1 MPSRAAYAPLP
12 SAHET
17 AEAAERQME
26 DAFDLSDDDDDD
38 HGRPEE
44 TRPMIP
50 AASATARG
58 PASPSDDHSPS
69 NNLYNFEYDYTMPPP
84 GSPPRPS
91 ALAIP
96 GNIFGN
102 TNGYLPVAEEV
113 IRPAPARDGWVRRNL
128 GRLFSQESDTRRPI
142 GGGTN
147 NDGVFANVVAKPTA
161 PSTTNNLSNAEE
173 GSSNVH
179 VAPEFEQKD
188 APPTYADAQQDA
200 VPPYWDTTVL
210 APANMG
216 DELIIEG
223 MAPGHVFSFITSFFI
238 SFSFQFIGFMLTS
251 ILAATHAAKFGSR
264 AGLGITLVQ
273 YGFYLRSNLRD
284 AQLAAQNDVNGWAIG
299 SEPHPTFASP
309 QEADDYYAT
318 RVSPAAPTGS
328 FPEIPSLSNGDYSIP
343 QEVTVA
349 TDWLSFFLMTMGWLI
364 FLTSLLG
371 FYRVKRWERSLR
383 QSAIHNTVMS
393 TSEFERPLFRTLR
406 QGPFRDMGRIFA
418 RLPPGEEFSNR
429 RTMENAQ
436 SEPEPT
442 ESEPQPPTDP
452 EERQRWEA
460 ARQIDRRIEH
470 ELRRAGLL

>member
-26 DAFDLSDDDDDD
+26 DAFDLSDDEDDD

-238 SFSFQFIGFMLTS
+238 SFSFQFIGMHF
-251 ILAATHAAKFGSR
+251 H
-264 AGLGITLVQ
+264 GLYLVQ
-273 YGFYLRSNLRD
+273 TDDFITRFHAYIYPCRHARCQVRKSSGPWHHTRSI
-284 AQLAAQNDVNGWAIG
+284 W
-299 SEPHPTFASP
+299 
-309 QEADDYYAT
+309 
-318 RVSPAAPTGS
+318 
-328 FPEIPSLSNGDYSIP
+328 
-343 QEVTVA
+343 
-349 TDWLSFFLMTMGWLI
+349 FLFTIKSAG
-364 FLTSLLG
+364 
-371 FYRVKRWERSLR
+371 RS
-383 QSAIHNTVMS
+383 AG
-393 TSEFERPLFRTLR
+393 RTK
-406 QGPFRDMGRIFA
+406 
-418 RLPPGEEFSNR
+418 
-429 RTMENAQ
+429 
-436 SEPEPT
+436 
-442 ESEPQPPTDP
+442 
-452 EERQRWEA
+452 
-460 ARQIDRRIEH
+460 
-470 ELRRAGLL
+470 